1 MSQARIAAVLL
12 TWVYAAGF
20 GISTIPVAVYLAQR
34 GTLPTFFGLFEM
46 YGGPWSSR
54 FSHRTFVWLLI
65 AFLIVA
71 VAVAGRRGSC
81 GRGRE
86 SGAFSPCSFFRSRL
100 CSGSASPCRSHGYSA
115 PCGQSSWFSRGD
127 RCIELRHLMCSLRQE
142 SVTIA

>member
-1 MSQARIAAVLL
+1 MSQARIAAVS

-71 VAVAGRRGSC
+71 VAVAWAAWLVWKGSRI
-81 GRGRE
+81 GGILALVLLPIE
-86 SGAFSPCSFFRSRL
+86 AVFWIGFALPFPWALGALRAVLLVLAWRSL
-100 CSGSASPCRSHGYSA
+100 H
-115 PCGQSSWFSRGD
+115 
-127 RCIELRHLMCSLRQE
+127 
-142 SVTIA
+142 

>member
-71 VAVAGRRGSC
+71 VAVAGAAWLVWKGSRI
-81 GRGRE
+81 GGILALLLLPVE
-86 SGAFSPCSFFRSRL
+86 AVFWIGFALPIPWVLGA
-100 CSGSASPCRSHGYSA
+100 
-115 PCGQSSWFSRGD
+115 
-127 RCIELRHLMCSLRQE
+127 LRAVLLVLAWRSLR
-142 SVTIA
+142 

>member
-1 MSQARIAAVLL
+1 MSQARIAAVL

-20 GISTIPVAVYLAQR
+20 GISTIPVALYLAQR

-71 VAVAGRRGSC
+71 VAVAWAAWLVWKGSRI
-81 GRGRE
+81 GGILALVLLPVE
-86 SGAFSPCSFFRSRL
+86 AVFWIGFALPIPWVLGALRAILLVLAWRSL
-100 CSGSASPCRSHGYSA
+100 H
-115 PCGQSSWFSRGD
+115 
-127 RCIELRHLMCSLRQE
+127 
-142 SVTIA
+142 